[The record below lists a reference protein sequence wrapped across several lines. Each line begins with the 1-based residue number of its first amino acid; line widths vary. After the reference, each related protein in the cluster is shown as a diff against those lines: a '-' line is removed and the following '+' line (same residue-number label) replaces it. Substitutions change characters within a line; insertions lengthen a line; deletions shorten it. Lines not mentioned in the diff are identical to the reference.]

1 MIIEWGR
8 HVFSADTA
16 RYPIHP
22 KATYIP
28 GPERFSADPLAD
40 YLAHMQEHNIDRA
53 VLVHPEPYGDDHRL
67 VLDSLDREPE
77 RFKATALYYPRDTDA
92 PAKLRDLVA
101 QQPKIVGIRFHA
113 TSRDRKAYLD
123 SFDDPG
129 VVALWRTAAD
139 LGLIVELHI
148 GPYYARQVVPLIT
161 EHAETPVILD
171 HLAVP
176 RTGNPVEYA
185 GVLDLARFEHVYM
198 KLSALG
204 QIADDGPL
212 YTSVRPFTRRV
223 IAAFGPAHTLWGNG
237 IPDMVDAHMQEY
249 TEQERALVKGENLA
263 RLLNWQ

>member
-8 HVFSADTA
+8 HVFSSDTA

-22 KATYIP
+22 RATYVP
-28 GPERFSADPLAD
+28 GPERFSPDPLSD
-40 YLAHMQEHNIDRA
+40 YLADMQEHNIDRA

-67 VLDSLDREPE
+67 VLDCLERESE
-77 RFKATALYYPRDTDA
+77 RFRATALYYPRDKDA
-92 PAKLRDLVA
+92 PDRLRDLVA

-129 VVALWRTAAD
+129 VVALWKTAAE

-161 EHAETPVILD
+161 EYAETPVIID

-176 RTGNPVEYA
+176 RAGNAVEYA
-185 GVLDLARFEHVYM
+185 DVLDLARFDHVYM

-204 QIADDGPL
+204 QIAEDPPL
-212 YTSVRPFTRRV
+212 FTSVRPFTRRV
-223 IAAFGPAHTLWGNG
+223 IEAFGPAHMVWGNG
-237 IPDMVDAHMQEY
+237 IPAMVDAHMQDYSEAD
-249 TEQERALVKGENLA
+249 RALVKGKNLA
-263 RLLNWQ
+263 RLLNWS